1 MCLRIGHIPRHENGG
16 GSELSGSRKKTVL
29 SAALCRRVIKE
40 SSKDLDVYDIDE
52 WKKACKSFA
61 PIKYS
66 DYTRKTWL
74 KANAFRLTAA
84 REIVDFMDGW
94 MMNLRQRLKFDD
106 FTVIAIQDCLIEGI
120 RLAMKEQSN
129 QKGILNSVKLS
140 GFRTLIKWADNR
152 GELELGPYKGAEK
165 LPSSD

>member
-1 MCLRIGHIPRHENGG
+1 
-16 GSELSGSRKKTVL
+16 
-29 SAALCRRVIKE
+29 
-40 SSKDLDVYDIDE
+40 VYDIDE

-74 KANAFRLTAA
+74 KANAYRLASA

-94 MMNLRQRLKFDD
+94 MKNLRQNPKFDGY
-106 FTVIAIQDCLIEGI
+106 TVNAIRDCLIAGVRVI
-120 RLAMKEQSN
+120 MKKQSN

-152 GELELGPYKGAEK
+152 GELELGPYKGARK
-165 LPSSD
+165 VPSSG